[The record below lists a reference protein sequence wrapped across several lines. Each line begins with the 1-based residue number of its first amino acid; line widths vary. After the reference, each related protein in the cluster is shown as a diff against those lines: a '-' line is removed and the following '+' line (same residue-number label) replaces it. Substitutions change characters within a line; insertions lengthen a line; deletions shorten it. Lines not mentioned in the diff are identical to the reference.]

1 MPIRLVVTFGGG
13 RVMFYS
19 GYRID
24 FTKWNSTTKKV
35 KQGCSN
41 GKGVPYNIINK
52 RLSDM
57 LNVVTTYDLYCIG
70 NNEQPIKDELKR
82 RMSEMMGKET
92 IQPITSDSK
101 KLF

>member
-1 MPIRLVVTFGGG
+1 MGAGTTFELEKRKDKAGDIIMQDMPIRLVVTFGGG

-57 LNVVTTYDLYCIG
+57 LNVVTTYD
-70 NNEQPIKDELKR
+70 
-82 RMSEMMGKET
+82 
-92 IQPITSDSK
+92 
-101 KLF
+101 